1 MDNAIRFPVTYP
13 LDSDVSIGYIALSD
27 LYATGPW
34 SQEMDYDLCYDF
46 ISFQKSSHKIAWTN
60 LDLKDQFFTPRE
72 AVHPHHVSHEN
83 IFDVSK
89 YLILYYIFNSLSLF

>member
-13 LDSDVSIGYIALSD
+13 LDSDVSMGYIALSD

-46 ISFQKSSHKIAWTN
+46 ISF
-60 LDLKDQFFTPRE
+60 
-72 AVHPHHVSHEN
+72 
-83 IFDVSK
+83 
-89 YLILYYIFNSLSLF
+89 